1 MALLLAAMT
10 GIALAACAG
19 LRVFLPLFAAGAAA
33 RFFDWPLASS
43 MQWLSGDASL
53 VTFGMASVVEIVAD
67 KVPALDHLL
76 DAAQTFLAPAAGAMV
91 AVSSMSDLSPAAALA
106 VGIITGAPIAGGV
119 HLLAATTRLGSSA
132 LTLGAGNPVLSV
144 IEDVLASVGV
154 LLAFVIPLFV
164 VIGIVLVALAIR
176 RWRRSHDA
184 RSLVDGTRAVS
195 TRETSR

>member
-1 MALLLAAMT
+1 MSLLLAAFT

-43 MQWLSGDASL
+43 MEWLSGDMAL
-53 VTFGMASVVEIVAD
+53 VTFGVASVVEIVAD

-76 DAAQTFLAPAAGAMV
+76 DGAQTFLAPAAGAIV
-91 AVSSMSDLSPAAALA
+91 AVSSLSDLPASTALA
-106 VGIITGAPIAGGV
+106 LGVITGAPIAGGV

-144 IEDVLASVGV
+144 LEDAMAGIGVVLAFVLPIVVVSGV
-154 LLAFVIPLFV
+154 LLL
-164 VIGIVLVALAIR
+164 ALGIR
-176 RWRRSHDA
+176 RWRRSRAASPLDA
-184 RSLVDGTRAVS
+184 ATGLRTRG
-195 TRETSR
+195 RDTS